1 MSSIKYR
8 CRKCKKE
15 FNILNQSYCCKNE
28 GAEPVAL
35 GATMEEIKEMV
46 DKSNLDVYD
55 WLFKQRQDIERK
67 SELIERMKKSIK
79 ASVRELNLLEY
90 TL

>member
-15 FNILNQSYCCKNE
+15 FNVLKESYCCKNK
-28 GAEPVAL
+28 GADPVAL
-35 GATMEEIKEMV
+35 GMTMEEIKKMIEE
-46 DKSNLDVYD
+46 SNLDVYD
-55 WLFKQRQDIERK
+55 WLFEHRQDIERK
-67 SELIERMKKSIK
+67 SELIDRMRKAIK
-79 ASVRELNLLEY
+79 ISVRELNILEY